1 MEPEESSSNH
11 KVISPAHLD
20 DVRGRSM
27 EAPALQRGRI
37 MAPRNLPLR
46 VASTTLALGTLWVT
60 SDSVFASDENTTAAP
75 PGGQKCEVAVVNP
88 VSGYAECVK
97 PRGAPVDQPPSRPAP
112 TPEGCQRHVDLDLEE
127 CRQKQPKSRE

>member
-1 MEPEESSSNH
+1 MEPEESSSNDE
-11 KVISPAHLD
+11 VISPAHLD

-37 MAPRNLPLR
+37 MAPRNLPLS

-75 PGGQKCEVAVVNP
+75 PGGQRSVCAGRRLRTACEV
-88 VSGYAECVK
+88 
-97 PRGAPVDQPPSRPAP
+97 R
-112 TPEGCQRHVDLDLEE
+112 
-127 CRQKQPKSRE
+127 